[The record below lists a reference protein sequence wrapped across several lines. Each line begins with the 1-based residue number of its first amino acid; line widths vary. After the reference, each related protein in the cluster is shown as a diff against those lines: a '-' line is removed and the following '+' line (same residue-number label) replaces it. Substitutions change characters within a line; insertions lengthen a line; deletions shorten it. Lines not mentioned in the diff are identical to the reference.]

1 MIVTPLAPV
10 TLWTELDMLVDRTH
24 EDAALALDFVVIK
37 HLSLILG
44 LLSSV
49 SICL

>member
-1 MIVTPLAPV
+1 MMVTPSALV
-10 TLWTELDMLVDRTH
+10 TLWTELDTLVDRTH
-24 EDAALALDFVVIK
+24 KDAALAIDFAVIK